1 MQTKDRQQEPVD
13 DGRTIADMNVEGMP
27 WYIPPEKKAVLEQT
41 VTFSGWREQLSV
53 MFQVWK
59 VSLIAGGII
68 FLGIILV
75 IVLMLIFWI

>member
-13 DGRTIADMNVEGMP
+13 DGCTIADMNVEGMP
-27 WYIPPEKKAVLEQT
+27 WYIPPEKKAQLEQT

-59 VSLIAGGII
+59 VSLVAGGII

>member
-1 MQTKDRQQEPVD
+1 MPEKPREPVD

-27 WYIPPEKKAVLEQT
+27 WYVPPEKKALMQEP

-59 VSLIAGGII
+59 VSLVAGGII
-68 FLGIILV
+68 FLGIIIV
-75 IVLMLIFWI
+75 ILLLLFFWT